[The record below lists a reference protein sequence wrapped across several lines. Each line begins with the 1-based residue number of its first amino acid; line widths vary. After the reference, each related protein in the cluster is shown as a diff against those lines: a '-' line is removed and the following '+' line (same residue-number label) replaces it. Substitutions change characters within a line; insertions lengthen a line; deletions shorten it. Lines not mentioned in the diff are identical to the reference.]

1 MGSWAGSLRYG
12 ILCDRHG
19 GSGDAYCPHFTCV
32 ASGVR
37 GVSGTFPGREWLAWG
52 SGPGNHVLTP
62 PARSAGPGSG
72 RGGSVQTVAGGSRP
86 QGIAGATYRCLGP
99 ASTTCPL
106 RSVTALDGSLSSVSS
121 PRFCGSTALRQPPSA
136 PLLPETYTLQ
146 TFQGK
151 PAPLPPCRLVV
162 AILSAASRLFSQDAA
177 LPVLL
182 SGERCFF
189 LPHLCLGWTRGCH
202 SLRSLVLGQSL
213 ILPAL
218 F

>member
-12 ILCDRHG
+12 ILCDRHS
-19 GSGDAYCPHFTCV
+19 GSGDAYYPHFTYV
-32 ASGVR
+32 PSGVR

-62 PARSAGPGSG
+62 QLAQLGPGLEEAG
-72 RGGSVQTVAGGSRP
+72 QCRPWPAAPEAGGSRP
-86 QGIAGATYRCLGP
+86 RGIAGATYRCLGP

-121 PRFCGSTALRQPPSA
+121 PRFCGFTALRQPPSA

-151 PAPLPPCRLVV
+151 PASLPPCRLVV
-162 AILSAASRLFSQDAA
+162 AILSAASRLFSQDTA

-182 SGERCFF
+182 SGERCSF
-189 LPHLCLGWTRGCH
+189 LPHLSLG
-202 SLRSLVLGQSL
+202 
-213 ILPAL
+213 
-218 F
+218 